1 MVHIEL
7 ELAVVA
13 LERLHSISVYP
24 SAILTKG
31 AKRECSVLLY
41 FGLRRHYSQAVTLTT
56 PPFMVICLSTDAKT
70 RWVRAAFWL
79 ATTE

>member
-31 AKRECSVLLY
+31 GKK
-41 FGLRRHYSQAVTLTT
+41 
-56 PPFMVICLSTDAKT
+56 MVRCTF
-70 RWVRAAFWL
+70 VFW
-79 ATTE
+79 